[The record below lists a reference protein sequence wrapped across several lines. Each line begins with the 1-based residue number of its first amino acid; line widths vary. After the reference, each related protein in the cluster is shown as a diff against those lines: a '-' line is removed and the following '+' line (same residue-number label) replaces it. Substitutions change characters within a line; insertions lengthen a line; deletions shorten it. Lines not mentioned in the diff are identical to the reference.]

1 MKLSTKGRYAV
12 TALADIAL
20 NGEARPVTLAEISE
34 RQDISLAYL
43 EQLFVRLRRAG
54 IVESVRGPGGGYLLA
69 RVPEEMR
76 ISDIMVAVDERLN
89 AMGCDGDWQGGT
101 GCGKSREACLTHN
114 LWEQLSAH
122 VHVRRCPI
130 SPACWKPSCWKT
142 RRPGCDRT
150 TRTSRLPRLERHRA
164 PQAGGARGDARRDG
178 RRN

>member
-20 NGEARPVTLAEISE
+20 NGEARPVTLADISR

-69 RVPEEMR
+69 LESEELR
-76 ISDIMVAVDERLN
+76 IADIMVAVDERLN
-89 AMGCDGDWQGGT
+89 AMGCDGGWEEGH
-101 GCGKSREACLTHN
+101 GCGRSQEACLTHS

-122 VHVRRCPI
+122 VHVFLSQTSIADVIGNRMVPCPAVPDF
-130 SPACWKPSCWKT
+130 SE
-142 RRPGCDRT
+142 
-150 TRTSRLPRLERHRA
+150 LLEEEEA
-164 PQAGGARGDARRDG
+164 SA
-178 RRN
+178 

>member
-20 NGEARPVTLAEISE
+20 NGGPRPVTLAEISE

-69 RVPEEMR
+69 QVAEELR

-89 AMGCDGDWQGGT
+89 VWLYLARPHE
-101 GCGKSREACLTHN
+101 KSLPLRFVPL
-114 LWEQLSAH
+114 
-122 VHVRRCPI
+122 RRVFG
-130 SPACWKPSCWKT
+130 ST
-142 RRPGCDRT
+142 
-150 TRTSRLPRLERHRA
+150 L
-164 PQAGGARGDARRDG
+164 
-178 RRN
+178 